1 MNHAYAVLA
10 ETLFR
15 PAMRDDSRKIAEL
28 FRISSG
34 GVADY
39 VWSMQGYPDLSL
51 IEIGAMRYARDET
64 DFSFSKC
71 VIAEYDDE
79 IAGMLHG
86 FPLPPRAA
94 NDDSERIEELDP
106 VLRPYAQLEVPNSY
120 YVAGLAVA
128 DGYRDQGIGTMLL
141 TIARDRARAAG
152 LRRLSLLVFERNAD
166 AVRLFGRHGFRVT
179 GRRRVVPHPKIRF
192 GGNVLLMEAE
202 A

>member
-15 PAMRDDSRKIAEL
+15 PAVRGDSRKIAEL

-51 IEIGAMRYARDET
+51 IEIGAMRYAREET

-71 VIAEYDDE
+71 VIAEFDGG

-86 FPLPPRAA
+86 YPLPPRAA

-106 VLRPYAQLEVPNSY
+106 VLRPYAQLEVPESY
-120 YVAGLAVA
+120 HVSGLAVA
-128 DGYRDQGIGTMLL
+128 AGCRDQGIGTMLL
-141 TIARDRARAAG
+141 TIARDRARATG
-152 LRRLSLLVFERNAD
+152 MRRLSLLVFEQNAG

-179 GRRRVVPHPKIRF
+179 DRRHVVHHPMIRY